1 MSTKE
6 VKELK
11 QTKND
16 IIQKNSIDLAV
27 CILFLEKPEQT
38 IECIQSFIPSGVNIY
53 ILNNGSSLSTR
64 NALGEFCDNYKQ
76 IKIFDS
82 DKNLGVGVGRN
93 YLITHTNEEWLLF
106 VDSDITIKTSNWMQK
121 FTQHVNQYPDV
132 EVFIPKLFNVS
143 EGKYAAYK
151 SIRISGDKAIHDV
164 EIRDNLT
171 NTFPGGAAFTNR
183 RFFKKLG
190 LYDDKMFVGFEDF
203 ELCIRGIRLGNPI
216 NARLIFNIELTH
228 KHLQVEKEEDK
239 NAILM
244 RYNINLL
251 ESSFNRIIEKH
262 SVILEG
268 DWKKWVSNQLKVIL
282 SKSNRGFNDG
292 WKQWIP
298 KKVKKTL
305 KKIFYPNSISTP
317 HSCSLYMTD
326 RCNLKCTGCY
336 RSVIGINKSNEM
348 KLDTVKKLLALYPYI
363 DSFCVAG
370 LGEPALCHNFVE
382 IIDFLKKNR
391 KYVGIITNGT
401 NFDKYYNL
409 AYEPDYVSISLKGYD
424 NKSYLVNCG
433 VEAFTQVIENYVKL
447 KSKFEN
453 VGFSYI
459 LSKSNYKD
467 LEELLPLC
475 DKLKPKFLDLT
486 NYLVYNPN
494 VLSEIKKII
503 TIEDAEIISYIN
515 KIFEGREYVRTK
527 PIYINPDEPSFNCK
541 SYDYTINLDGEGNI
555 GGCQRQIPPNISFGN
570 VLIDKDPYNSSEMR
584 KLRNLV
590 HNKSYPHKECRYCFG
605 NWEIK

>member
-1 MSTKE
+1 MIFVDSKE
-6 VKELK
+6 
-11 QTKND
+11 
-16 IIQKNSIDLAV
+16 QKNIKRIVETNLAV
-27 CILFLEKPEQT
+27 CILFYEKLEQT
-38 IECIQSFIPSGVNIY
+38 IECIESFLPSGVNIY
-53 ILNNGSSLSTR
+53 ILNNGSSPSAR
-64 NALGEFCDNYKQ
+64 QALGQFCDNYKQ
-76 IKIFDS
+76 IKIF
-82 DKNLGVGVGRN
+82 NLDINSGVGVGRN

-106 VDSDITIKTSNWMQK
+106 VDSDITIKTSDWVQK
-121 FTQHVNQYPDV
+121 FTQCVNQYPDA

-143 EGKYAAYK
+143 ESKYAAYK

-183 RFFKKLG
+183 RLFKKLG

-203 ELCIRGIRLGNPI
+203 ELCIRGIRLGNSI
-216 NARLIFNIELTH
+216 NARLIFNIELAH

-239 NAILM
+239 NAILL

-282 SKSNRGFNDG
+282 SKPNRGFNDG

-305 KKIFYPNSISTP
+305 KKIFYPSSISTP
-317 HSCSLYMTD
+317 HSCSLYMTY
-326 RCNLKCTGCY
+326 RCSLKCMGCY

-370 LGEPALCHNFVE
+370 LGEPTLCPNFVE

-401 NFDKYYNL
+401 NFDKFYNL
-409 AYEPDYVSISLKGYD
+409 AYEPDYISISLKGYD
-424 NKSYLVNCG
+424 NRSYLVNCG
-433 VEAFTQVIENYVKL
+433 VEAFTQVIENYFKL

-467 LEELLPLC
+467 LEELLLLC
-475 DKLKPKFLDLT
+475 DKFKPNFLDLT

-503 TIEDAEIISYIN
+503 TIEDAEIISSIN

-527 PIYINPDEPSFNCK
+527 PIYINPDKPSFNCK

>member
-1 MSTKE
+1 MIFVDGKE
-6 VKELK
+6 
-11 QTKND
+11 
-16 IIQKNSIDLAV
+16 QKNIKRIVKKDFAV
-27 CILFLEKPEQT
+27 CILFYERLVQT
-38 IECIQSFIPSGVNIY
+38 IECIRSFLPSGVNIY
-53 ILNNGSSLSTR
+53 ILNNGSSLSAR
-64 NALGEFCDNYKQ
+64 NALGEFCGNYKQ

-82 DKNLGVGVGRN
+82 DKNLGVSVGRN

-106 VDSDITIKTSNWMQK
+106 VDNDITIKTSDWVQK
-121 FTQHVNQYPDV
+121 FTQYVKQYPDA

-143 EGKYAAYK
+143 ESKYAAYK

-164 EIRDNLT
+164 ETRDNLI

-183 RFFKKLG
+183 RLFEKLG

-216 NARLIFNIELTH
+216 YARLIFNIELAH
-228 KHLQVEKEEDK
+228 KHLQVKKEEDK

-282 SKSNRGFNDG
+282 SKSNRGFNDA

-305 KKIFYPNSISTP
+305 KKIFYPNSIFTP

-326 RCNLKCTGCY
+326 RCNLKCMGCY
-336 RSVIGINKSNEM
+336 RNVIGINKSNEM
-348 KLDTVKKLLALYPYI
+348 KLDTVKKLLALYPHI

-370 LGEPALCHNFVE
+370 LGEPTLCPNFVE

-401 NFDKYYNL
+401 NFDKFYNL
-409 AYEPDYVSISLKGYD
+409 AYEPDYISISLKGYN
-424 NKSYLVNCG
+424 NKSYLFNCG
-433 VEAFTQVIENYVKL
+433 VKTFAQVIENYLKL

-475 DKLKPKFLDLT
+475 DKLKPNFLDLT

-494 VLSEIKKII
+494 VLSEVKKII
-503 TIEDAEIISYIN
+503 TIEDAEIIGYIN

-527 PIYINPDEPSFNCK
+527 PIYINLGKPSFNCK

-555 GGCQRQIPPNISFGN
+555 GGCQRQIPPNIIFGN
-570 VLIDKDPYNSSEMR
+570 IFRGKDPYNSSEIL
-584 KLRNLV
+584 KLRDLV